1 MSGARILANSVPC
14 LLNAFAGWKQ
24 PVHVRAVA
32 TISGG
37 VITMST
43 VDPTTPGVAIT
54 TAGSGVHALTFPA
67 CRRIGGAVGNVAPN
81 TPGTPANFRQVVFA
95 AQNPTA
101 AEAGSLTFR
110 TIEND
115 TATAAA
121 DPENGSTI
129 DISVW
134 LDLG

>member
-67 CRRIGGAVGNVAPN
+67 CRRIGSAVGNVAPN
-81 TPGTPANFRQVVFA
+81 TPGTIANARFIMFA
-95 AQNPTA
+95 PQNPTA
-101 AEAGSLTFR
+101 AEAGSLTLR
-110 TIEND
+110 TVKADGVEAI
-115 TATAAA
+115 A
-121 DPENGSTI
+121 DPENGSTMEV
-129 DISVW
+129 SVW